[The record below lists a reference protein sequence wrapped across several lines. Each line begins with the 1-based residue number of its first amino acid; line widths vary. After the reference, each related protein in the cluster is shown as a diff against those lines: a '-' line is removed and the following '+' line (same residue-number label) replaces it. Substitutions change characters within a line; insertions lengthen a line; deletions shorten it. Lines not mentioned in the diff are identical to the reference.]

1 MPTFDAEAASA
12 IVDHHSIQISPKV
25 VGQLREYVSIIA
37 SSYRK
42 NPFHNFEHAC
52 HVTMSVNK
60 LLKRIV
66 APEMSNEELEKIQGG
81 KKELATHLHGLT
93 HGIISDPMTPFAITF
108 SAIIHDV
115 DHRGVSNVQ
124 LSKEDPEMATMYR
137 NKSVAEQ
144 NSLDIAWDLLMLD
157 QFSKLRRCVFGTTE
171 ELLRFRQLIVN
182 NVLATDIFD
191 KELNDLRKKRWER
204 AFSPELSLEH
214 DINDM
219 RATIVLEHII
229 QASDVSHTM
238 QHWHVYQKW
247 NKCLFKEMCAA
258 FKAGRM
264 GADPAN
270 FWYQGELGFFDNYV
284 IPLAKKLK
292 ECIVFGVSSDEY
304 LNYAV
309 LNRAE
314 WEERGQDIIK
324 GLLAEMEQQ
333 PTDEEC

>member
-1 MPTFDAEAASA
+1 MPAFDARATNA
-12 IVDHHSIQISPKV
+12 VGDHHSIELSAKV
-25 VGQLREYVSIIA
+25 IAQLREYVSMIA
-37 SSYRK
+37 ASYRK

-66 APEMSNEELEKIQGG
+66 APEMTHEELEKIDG
-81 KKELATHLHGLT
+81 KHGLASRLHDLT

-124 LSKEDPEMATMYR
+124 LGKEDPEMAAMYR

-157 QFSKLRRCVFGTTE
+157 QFSKLRRCVFGTQS

-191 KELNDLRKKRWER
+191 KELNDLRKNRWER
-204 AFSPELSLEH
+204 AFSSLPSEMAQN
-214 DINDM
+214 ISDM
-219 RATIVLEHII
+219 RATIVMEHII

-247 NKCLFKEMCAA
+247 NKCLFKEMHAA
-258 FKAGRM
+258 YKAGRM
-264 GADPAN
+264 GADPST
-270 FWYQGELGFFDNYV
+270 FWYQGEIGFFDNYV

-292 ECIVFGVSSDEY
+292 ECNVFGVSSDEY
-304 LNYAV
+304 LTYAI

-314 WEERGQDIIK
+314 WQERGQEIVND
-324 GLLAEMEQQ
+324 LLAEVEGH
-333 PTDEEC
+333 EKV